1 MTIHIAN
8 QERANA
14 AGTHV
19 HAAMKFLSA
28 LCAAAVFALILFPV
42 PLFPLAPAFSL
53 PEKAQASGVWPLPS
67 PRLSVELGFLESY
80 EFSGTTYTH
89 RGVDIGAD
97 AEARVC
103 SPVDGTVSFVGEVPA
118 GDGGADDGGGAT
130 MRAVSVKMD
139 DGRVVTFMPVQD
151 TRVKEGANVSAGQE
165 LALLAAGGDR
175 SSASTHLHMGLK
187 RDGSYYDPLSL
198 FGLEGTAS
206 AAARAD
212 DAASEAGATAAGGA
226 EAGAGVQAAAT
237 SGAALAAEGVADAA
251 ASDALAENASTQESG
266 ATAGSV
272 QEGLSAQDSAADSF
286 GVISSGDAASALLQT
301 GATDTSPLE
310 AVNSFFSPAIETCG
324 SQLEGL
330 RRAFAESVPA
340 PWLVAV
346 ACAGG
351 AAGLAAIARAKAGAR
366 RRAEEAT
373 EGQSVFRRHLG
384 HLTAGTQG
392 LLQRLRKTPSCERES
407 GVVG

>member
-1 MTIHIAN
+1 
-8 QERANA
+8 
-14 AGTHV
+14 
-19 HAAMKFLSA
+19 MKFLSV

-97 AEARVC
+97 AGVRVC

-118 GDGGADDGGGAT
+118 GDDGAGDGGSAT
-130 MRAVSVKMD
+130 MRAVSVKMS

-212 DAASEAGATAAGGA
+212 DAASGAETTAASGT
-226 EAGAGVQAAAT
+226 EAGAGVQAAT
-237 SGAALAAEGVADAA
+237 VGGAALAAEGVADTTAG
-251 ASDALAENASTQESG
+251 DALAESADAQESG

-272 QEGLSAQDSAADSF
+272 QEGLAAQGSAADSF
-286 GVISSGDAASALLQT
+286 GTISSGDATGALLQT
-301 GATDTSPLE
+301 GATDTSSLG
-310 AVNSFFSPAIETCG
+310 AVRSFFSPAIEACA

-330 RRAFAESVPA
+330 RQAFAESAAA

-346 ACAGG
+346 ACVGG
-351 AAGLAAIARAKAGAR
+351 AAGLAGLVTIARGRAKTER
-366 RRAEEAT
+366 RTE
-373 EGQSVFRRHLG
+373 EGQGRLGAFHRHLT
-384 HLTAGTQG
+384 HLAAGVQS